1 MDNIKVTHKLFAL
14 VAVAILAMIAI
25 GVKGWMSLNQA
36 DADVNHLRER
46 NIESVEYLGNLREDL
61 QGARGF
67 YYSVLADSARAAEL
81 AKKTDEQVNQFDKN
95 FEEFA
100 KIIKDSPAAVEKA
113 NKVKSVWEDYKKNT
127 HIAMDLALAG
137 DTAGSL
143 KHYNDTAL
151 KERQTLGKLLDE
163 LMQMAKKG
171 ADDAVVLSEERVR
184 SAAMIMV
191 AMMIAA
197 GVVSIGIGT
206 VLGKGISASL
216 NGMIEL
222 SNKLKD
228 GDFRITGERSERGD
242 EFGDAER
249 ALYDMRSS
257 MNKFMRSIAES
268 SEKLSASAEEMT
280 ANSLETAKAATS
292 VAQAVADSVEVVERQ
307 QASVANGNELV
318 SMITSAV
325 DDMRNVADE
334 VASNSAKAADMA
346 TTGDKEVSSSVNQIK
361 NVAETVNMTAQLV
374 NKLGERS
381 QEIGAIVDA
390 ISGIADQTNLLALN
404 AAIEAARAGEHGRGF
419 AVVAEEVRKLA
430 EQSGQAAQQ
439 ISTLIGAIQND
450 TSSAVASMNDGREA
464 VIQGTQSVEG
474 LRDVFGQITTLIS
487 EVSANVNRMS
497 AAVAGVSE
505 RTDGIAGEMSA
516 IGDGANTVTDQMQSV
531 SAATEEQSA
540 SSEEIAS
547 ASDALAKMAQD
558 MQNDLRKFRY

>member
-1 MDNIKVTHKLFAL
+1 
-14 VAVAILAMIAI
+14 
-25 GVKGWMSLNQA
+25 
-36 DADVNHLRER
+36 
-46 NIESVEYLGNLREDL
+46 
-61 QGARGF
+61 
-67 YYSVLADSARAAEL
+67 
-81 AKKTDEQVNQFDKN
+81 
-95 FEEFA
+95 
-100 KIIKDSPAAVEKA
+100 
-113 NKVKSVWEDYKKNT
+113 
-127 HIAMDLALAG
+127 
-137 DTAGSL
+137 
-143 KHYNDTAL
+143 
-151 KERQTLGKLLDE
+151 
-163 LMQMAKKG
+163 
-171 ADDAVVLSEERVR
+171 
-184 SAAMIMV
+184 
-191 AMMIAA
+191 
-197 GVVSIGIGT
+197 
-206 VLGKGISASL
+206 
-216 NGMIEL
+216 
-222 SNKLKD
+222 
-228 GDFRITGERSERGD
+228 
-242 EFGDAER
+242 
-249 ALYDMRSS
+249 
-257 MNKFMRSIAES
+257 
-268 SEKLSASAEEMT
+268 
-280 ANSLETAKAATS
+280 
-292 VAQAVADSVEVVERQ
+292 
-307 QASVANGNELV
+307 
-318 SMITSAV
+318 MITSAV

-487 EVSANVNRMS
+487 EVSANVKRMS

-505 RTDGIAGEMSA
+505 RTDGIASEMSA

-558 MQNDLRKFRY
+558 MQNDLRKFRF

>member
-36 DADVNHLRER
+36 DADVNHLRAR
-46 NIESVEYLGNLREDL
+46 NIESVEYLGNLAEIL
-61 QGARGF
+61 QGVRGF
-67 YYSVLADSARAAEL
+67 YYSVLADSERAADL
-81 AKKTDEQVNQFDKN
+81 AKRTNDQIKKFDENLLE
-95 FEEFA
+95 FEQ
-100 KIIKDSPAAVEKA
+100 IVKDSPAAVDKL
-113 NKVKSVWEDYKKNT
+113 KSVKSSWENYKKNT
-127 HIAMDLALAG
+127 QTAMQMALAG

-143 KHYNDTAL
+143 KYYNDTAL
-151 KERQTLGKLLDE
+151 KDRQTLGKLIGE

-171 ADDAVVLSEERVR
+171 ADDAVLSSEERVR
-184 SAAMIMV
+184 SAAMMMV
-191 AMMIAA
+191 AMMVAA
-197 GVVSIGIGT
+197 GVISIGIGV
-206 VLGKGISASL
+206 VLGRGIASSL

-228 GDFRITGERSERGD
+228 GDFRIIGERSERGD

-257 MNKFMRSIAES
+257 MNKFMKSIAES

-307 QASVANGNELV
+307 QASVTNGNELV

-487 EVSANVNRMS
+487 EVSANVKRMS

-505 RTDGIAGEMSA
+505 KTSGIASEMSA

-558 MQNDLRKFRY
+558 MQNDLRKFRF